1 MWQRLVSAGVI
12 LIGLTMLLYNSY
24 WLTKGLTMY
33 EEPKRMVNQNDIKQ
47 EDHRIQKLHED
58 TPEIGEKIGIL
69 TIPKLERSIPIY
81 QGTDEEILK
90 KGVGHYTRSV
100 LPGNNNNAVLSGH
113 RDTVFRGLDKVGK
126 HDTLIVTTKAGEFL
140 YKVKKV
146 RIVDKNDRTVIVP
159 KPKSTLTVTTC
170 YPFSFIG
177 DAPKRY
183 VLVAELLTKK

>member
-1 MWQRLVSAGVI
+1 
-12 LIGLTMLLYNSY
+12 MLSQAA
-24 WLTKGLTMY
+24 
-33 EEPKRMVNQNDIKQ
+33 VKQ
-47 EDHRIQKLHED
+47 KHHRTQKLYED

-69 TIPKLERSIPIY
+69 TIPKLDRSIPIY

-90 KGVGHYTRSV
+90 KGVGHYARSV

-113 RDTVFRGLDKVGK
+113 RDTVFRGLGKVGK
-126 HDTLIVTTKAGEFL
+126 HDTLIVTTKSGEFL

-183 VLVAELLTKK
+183 VLVAELLTKSNLPIKRAMHSSIIK

>member
-1 MWQRLVSAGVI
+1 MWQRLVSAGII
-12 LIGLTMLLYNSY
+12 LIGLIIILYNSY
-24 WLTKGLTMY
+24 WLTKGLTVY
-33 EEPKRMVNQNDIKQ
+33 EEPKSMLNQTNVKQ
-47 EDHRIQKLHED
+47 ENHRIQGLHED
-58 TPEIGEKIGIL
+58 TPEIGEEIGIL
-69 TIPKLERSIPIY
+69 TIPKLDRSLPIY

-90 KGVGHYTRSV
+90 KGVGHYARSV
-100 LPGNNNNAVLSGH
+100 LPGNNNNSVLSGH
-113 RDTVFRGLDKVGK
+113 RDTVFRGLGKVSK
-126 HDTLIVTTKAGEFL
+126 NDTLIVTTKTGEFL

-159 KPKSTLTVTTC
+159 KPKGTLTVTTC